1 MLINENHE
9 RSVKKTGSTEQNK
22 DNNWNYIFFLENNR
36 KYERKKNKFQLVKRL
51 DMAWCAQGSQ
61 HATDKI
67 I

>member
-36 KYERKKNKFQLVKRL
+36 KYERKKISSN
-51 DMAWCAQGSQ
+51 
-61 HATDKI
+61 
-67 I
+67 